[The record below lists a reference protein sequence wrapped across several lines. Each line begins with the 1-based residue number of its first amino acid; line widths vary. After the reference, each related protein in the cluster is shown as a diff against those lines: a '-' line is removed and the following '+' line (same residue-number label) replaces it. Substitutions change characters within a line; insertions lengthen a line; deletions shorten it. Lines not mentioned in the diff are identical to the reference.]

1 MRGKLGQFQHHH
13 VKKRIIPAHAGQTAP
28 MRAHCPLWSDHP
40 RACGA
45 NPACVARNRPI
56 RGSSPRMRGKRL
68 RLKHVVGLV
77 RIIPAHAG
85 QTIRQTGLLAN
96 GADHPRACG
105 ANCSDRWPPY
115 VKNGSSPRMRGKRF
129 VDTGHYDTFRII
141 PAHAGQ
147 TVRKSANRSAAA
159 DHPRACGANGQTSIK
174 FNDAFGSSP
183 RMRGKRQRLPQ
194 PRCQRRIIPAHA
206 GQTNACDSSASSCPD
221 HPRACG
227 ANIISAAFY
236 FAYFGSSPRMRG
248 KHGGQTVTVE
258 YMRIIP
264 AHAGQ
269 TYYQSG

>member
-1 MRGKLGQFQHHH
+1 MQTSGSSPRMRGKLVSRHA
-13 VKKRIIPAHAGQTAP
+13 VDADVRIIPAHAGQTEQKALP
-28 MRAHCPLWSDHP
+28 HIFATDHP

-147 TVRKSANRSAAA
+147 TPPS
-159 DHPRACGANGQTSIK
+159 
-174 FNDAFGSSP
+174 
-183 RMRGKRQRLPQ
+183 
-194 PRCQRRIIPAHA
+194 
-206 GQTNACDSSASSCPD
+206 
-221 HPRACG
+221 
-227 ANIISAAFY
+227 
-236 FAYFGSSPRMRG
+236 
-248 KHGGQTVTVE
+248 VE
-258 YMRIIP
+258 
-264 AHAGQ
+264 
-269 TYYQSG
+269 

>member
-1 MRGKLGQFQHHH
+1 MRGKHFHEVRVFDLG
-13 VKKRIIPAHAGQTAP
+13 RIIPAHAGQTAP

-147 TVRKSANRSAAA
+147 TPPS
-159 DHPRACGANGQTSIK
+159 
-174 FNDAFGSSP
+174 
-183 RMRGKRQRLPQ
+183 
-194 PRCQRRIIPAHA
+194 
-206 GQTNACDSSASSCPD
+206 
-221 HPRACG
+221 
-227 ANIISAAFY
+227 
-236 FAYFGSSPRMRG
+236 
-248 KHGGQTVTVE
+248 VE
-258 YMRIIP
+258 
-264 AHAGQ
+264 
-269 TYYQSG
+269 

>member
-1 MRGKLGQFQHHH
+1 MRGKRRFSRSTRRDGRIIPAHAGQTGSDRGGTIQNQDHPRACGANSCSVIVYHLCCGSSPRMRGKLGQFQHHH

-147 TVRKSANRSAAA
+147 TPPS
-159 DHPRACGANGQTSIK
+159 
-174 FNDAFGSSP
+174 
-183 RMRGKRQRLPQ
+183 
-194 PRCQRRIIPAHA
+194 
-206 GQTNACDSSASSCPD
+206 
-221 HPRACG
+221 
-227 ANIISAAFY
+227 
-236 FAYFGSSPRMRG
+236 
-248 KHGGQTVTVE
+248 VE
-258 YMRIIP
+258 
-264 AHAGQ
+264 
-269 TYYQSG
+269 

>member
-1 MRGKLGQFQHHH
+1 MRGKHGAHAA
-13 VKKRIIPAHAGQTAP
+13 KTARNRIIPAHAGQTGSD
-28 MRAHCPLWSDHP
+28 RGGTIQNQDHP

-45 NPACVARNRPI
+45 NSDNSSTTTSKS
-56 RGSSPRMRGKRL
+56 GSSPRMRGKRL

-147 TVRKSANRSAAA
+147 TPPS
-159 DHPRACGANGQTSIK
+159 
-174 FNDAFGSSP
+174 
-183 RMRGKRQRLPQ
+183 
-194 PRCQRRIIPAHA
+194 
-206 GQTNACDSSASSCPD
+206 
-221 HPRACG
+221 
-227 ANIISAAFY
+227 
-236 FAYFGSSPRMRG
+236 
-248 KHGGQTVTVE
+248 VE
-258 YMRIIP
+258 
-264 AHAGQ
+264 
-269 TYYQSG
+269 

>member
-13 VKKRIIPAHAGQTAP
+13 DKKRIIPAHAGQTAP

-147 TVRKSANRSAAA
+147 TSAA
-159 DHPRACGANGQTSIK
+159 
-174 FNDAFGSSP
+174 SP
-183 RMRGKRQRLPQ
+183 AAMS
-194 PRCQRRIIPAHA
+194 
-206 GQTNACDSSASSCPD
+206 TPD